1 METRR
6 CFEDFHVGEV
16 IDLGSRAVERDEIVA
31 FAGRW
36 DPQPMHLDEAAG
48 RASMAGGLF
57 ASGWHTASLFMR
69 MACDALLSRSAS
81 LGAPGIEHLAW
92 KAPLRPGDTLVGR
105 MTVREMRTSASRAGL
120 GFLATEVVMENQRGE
135 PVMTM
140 RTTLMIG
147 RRAGA

>member
-1 METRR
+1 METTRH
-6 CFEDFHVGEV
+6 FEDFHVGEV
-16 IDLGSRAVERDEIVA
+16 IDLGRRTVDRDEIVA
-31 FAGRW
+31 FASRW

-69 MACDALLSRSAS
+69 MACDTLLSRSAS

-92 KAPLRPGDTLVGR
+92 KAPLFPGDTLHGR
-105 MTVREMRTSASRAGL
+105 MTVHEMRTSASRAGL
-120 GFLATEVVMENQRGE
+120 GFVATDVVMTNQRGE

-140 RTTLMIG
+140 RTTLMI
-147 RRAGA
+147 RRRPGA